1 MAITIISYP
10 DNQINE
16 SITEP
21 TSLLSNE
28 MVQNIWVNVAEATTD
43 TYIEIVFNGVTTT
56 LLITDECRY
65 TPIDICFQN
74 KEGALQF
81 MTFFKARTDSLS
93 VTNEEFE
100 GDRGQ
105 PLDGNHQYVKF
116 NVQGKSK
123 FKVNSGFIEESMN
136 ETVRQLLLSERV
148 WMYSNEIFTPLNVAG
163 KSLEYK
169 TRQKDRLIN
178 YEIDFDYAFN
188 EINSI

>member
-1 MAITIISYP
+1 MITVISYP

-16 SITEP
+16 SIAEP

-28 MVQNIWVNVAEATTD
+28 MVQNLWVNVAEATTD

-65 TPIDICFQN
+65 TPIDIFFQN
-74 KEGALQF
+74 KEGALQT
-81 MTFFKARTDSLS
+81 MTFFKAKTDSLS

-100 GDRGQ
+100 TDRGQ
-105 PLDGNHQYVKF
+105 PIDSNHQYVKY

-123 FKVNSGFIEESMN
+123 FKVNSGFVAETMN
-136 ETVRQLLLSERV
+136 ETFRQLLLSERV
-148 WMYSNEIFTPLNVAG
+148 WMYDDEIFTPLNVAS
-163 KSLEYK
+163 KSIEYK

-178 YEIDFDYAFN
+178 YEIEFDYAFN